1 MDTSPDVSL
10 HAAILAAGP
19 SSRFGSPKQLVRL
32 SGAPVLHQLIA
43 NAGFVVGQSVTVILG
58 ASAREVAS
66 ALRQSAV
73 TTVVNRDWSE
83 GIASS
88 IRLAVQSAPSR
99 SSALLLLLADQVG
112 ITADDLKRLHAA
124 WHRHPIQ
131 IAASLYGGAPGLPA
145 IFPSWSFG
153 DLTSLRGDADPR
165 LVIRRSIDRVVR
177 VAMPNAAIDLNTPED
192 LLEFEQNETVR
203 AEL

>member
-1 MDTSPDVSL
+1 MDTSPDSSL

-19 SSRFGSPKQLVRL
+19 STRFGSPKPLVRL
-32 SGAPVLHQLIA
+32 AGAPVLHQLIA
-43 NAGFVVGQSVTVILG
+43 NAGFVVGQSVTVVLG
-58 ASAREVAS
+58 ADAREVAS

-73 TTVVNRDWSE
+73 STVVNRDWAE

-88 IRLAVQSAPSR
+88 IRIAVQSTPSR
-99 SSALLLLLADQVG
+99 SSALLLLLADQVA

-131 IAASLYGGAPGLPA
+131 ISTALYNGAPGLPT
-145 IFPSWSFG
+145 IFPSWAFG

-177 VAMPNAAIDLNTPED
+177 VPMPNAAIDLNTPED
-192 LLEFEQNETVR
+192 LLELERREAER
-203 AEL
+203 AGL